1 MAKPILLPEP
11 FSGDAADWNEWL
23 SHFESVAVVNKWE
36 TGGEKLK
43 WLRVRLTG
51 KAQTAFMKLPDAA
64 RDDYGECVKALKKRF
79 VPDSRKDLYVAEL
92 QTRTKRREEDWAS
105 FGDSLRILSDRAY
118 PDFEDK
124 ARERLAL
131 NQFLSQIDNPQV
143 AFGVKQ
149 KRPGNID
156 EAVAATLE
164 LESYLKASGVGKSHQ
179 TNFVAQQQ
187 TTSSPRQEETAAMAG
202 ATICMVDDDLRSTL
216 RVLSERLHRVEAS
229 LNSGDNDR
237 PVVKSERRGGG
248 KRRPV
253 VCWNCGEKGH
263 IARACR
269 NRPTEHQGNAS
280 PSVARASH
288 VRGDIFYRPQTIL
301 QLYIHYP

>member
-1 MAKPILLPEP
+1 M
-11 FSGDAADWNEWL
+11 
-23 SHFESVAVVNKWE
+23 VNKWE

-105 FGDSLRILSDRAY
+105 FGDSLRVLSDRAY

-124 ARERLAL
+124 AREGLAL

-202 ATICMVDDDLRSTL
+202 TTMVDDDLRL
-216 RVLSERLHRVEAS
+216 
-229 LNSGDNDR
+229 
-237 PVVKSERRGGG
+237 
-248 KRRPV
+248 
-253 VCWNCGEKGH
+253 
-263 IARACR
+263 
-269 NRPTEHQGNAS
+269 
-280 PSVARASH
+280 
-288 VRGDIFYRPQTIL
+288 
-301 QLYIHYP
+301 